1 MKRVFSLRA
10 IISEVI
16 WLFFN
21 QGIKSL
27 NLIILCGFIFLV
39 VVLFSGCAT
48 FHNVQLSDSSEV
60 QFGLASWYG
69 NKFHGKPTSSGE
81 FYDMNDFTGAH
92 RVLPFGTIIKVT
104 NIKNGRS
111 AFVKINDRGPQK
123 SSRKLDI
130 SYAAAKKIGMINDGV
145 ARVKIE
151 IVDDRYAFALYE
163 QQKEL
168 WQAFNLDAYFGELSE
183 PSILQ
188 ASLPITQS
196 RFLKESKFYQ
206 LGPPDIIMSIYDDTK
221 YPNIM
226 LAGISK

>member
-1 MKRVFSLRA
+1 
-10 IISEVI
+10 
-16 WLFFN
+16 LFFN
-21 QGIKSL
+21 QRLKTH
-27 NLIILCGFIFLV
+27 NLIILCGFAFLV
-39 VVLFSGCAT
+39 VFLFSGCAT

-81 FYDMNDFTGAH
+81 YYDMNDFTGAH
-92 RVLPFGTIIKVT
+92 RIFPFGTIVKVT

-111 AFVKINDRGPQK
+111 ALVKINDRGPQK
-123 SSRKLDI
+123 NSRKLDI

-151 IVDDRYAFALYE
+151 IVDDRYASALYE

-168 WQAFNLDAYFGELSE
+168 WQAFNLDVYFGESSE
-183 PSILQ
+183 PCIIQ

-196 RFLKESKFYQ
+196 RFFKENKFRE
-206 LGPPDIIMSIYDDTK
+206 LEFPNITKIIYEDAK

-226 LAGISK
+226 IAGISK